1 MVLIDGSIYEGD
13 WKNDKPHGNG
23 VHKLGDGSI
32 YEGEFMQGSKSGKGK
47 FTLDC
52 HADRQKEWFR

>member
-1 MVLIDGSIYEGD
+1 MKFICRNEGIYEGESDTNVAVGKGKMILIDGSEYEGD

-32 YEGEFMQGSKSGKGK
+32 YEG
-47 FTLDC
+47 
-52 HADRQKEWFR
+52 